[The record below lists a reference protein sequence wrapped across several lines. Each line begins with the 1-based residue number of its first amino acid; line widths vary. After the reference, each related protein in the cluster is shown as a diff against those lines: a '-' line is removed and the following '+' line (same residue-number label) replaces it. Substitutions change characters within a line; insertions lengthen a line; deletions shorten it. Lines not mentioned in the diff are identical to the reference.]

1 MKISRE
7 KILKLLESAEYRPM
21 ITKELYKEFKLRERI
36 DRKRFRTV
44 LKEMVISGEIFKTSD
59 NRYTAQ
65 KPDELTGSLQFVK
78 SGKMA
83 FVKASDGNEYVI
95 FPENAKDAMHRD
107 TVKIKAEGNYREW
120 QRARVISVIKR
131 NLTRVVGVLIKEGK
145 RYYVIP
151 DDKRVGYRFAVQ
163 LKNIQKDLKG
173 ARAGE
178 KVYGQITAYPNG
190 HIPPKMKIKE
200 VLGKI
205 DDPKVHLPSVILKH
219 GLPFPEEFPE
229 SVEKQKETVPT
240 RVAFS
245 KKSERKDF
253 RDKLIFTI
261 DGETA
266 KDFDDAVSIEKMENG
281 NFKLGVYIADVSHYV
296 KAGTPIDM
304 EASERST
311 SVYLINTVI
320 PMLPVELSNGICSLK
335 PNVNRLVVSVE
346 IEIDPTGKVIDFE
359 VANGV
364 IKSKRR
370 LTYTIVNDYFED
382 KSKKAKT
389 LLSKTPGLI
398 ESLETMNELASILR
412 ENRRKRGAIIGIE
425 SGEVYIKL
433 DEDGHTVDIIPR
445 NRHMGESLIEEF
457 MIKANEVIATM
468 FMDADLPFIYRIHE
482 MPENDTL
489 MQLKSYITALGV
501 ENEMPKTLTSTTI
514 QKLLESL
521 GGNPL
526 RNSVERL
533 VVRTMKRAIYDE
545 SNIGHYGLASE
556 AYTHFTS
563 PIRRY
568 PDLIVHRLIK
578 EYLSGKCFSG
588 ERIKFWQQQLPAIS
602 THCTQKERVAN
613 ECEWDLIAL
622 KKVDYVKSHK
632 SEIFDVVA
640 TNVGKIGIFV
650 EVKDLLIPGLI
661 HISTL
666 MDYFIYDEKQNILV
680 GENTRKIYKLGDIL
694 TARVKNIDFV
704 RGEVDFEIV

>member
-1 MKISRE
+1 MKIDKE
-7 KILKLLESAEYRPM
+7 KILKFLESPEYTPM
-21 ITKELYKEFKLRERI
+21 IIKELYKKFDLRERT
-36 DRKRFRTV
+36 DRKRFRGV
-44 LKEMVISGEIFKTSD
+44 LKDMVASGELFKTSD
-59 NRYTAQ
+59 NRFTAQ
-65 KPDELTGSLQFVK
+65 KPDELTGRLEFVK

-83 FVKASDGNEYVI
+83 FIQASDGNEYVV
-95 FPENAKDAMHRD
+95 FPENTKDAMHRD

-163 LKNIQKDLKG
+163 LKNVAKDLKG
-173 ARAGE
+173 AKAGE
-178 KVYGQITAYPNG
+178 KVYGEITAYPNG
-190 HIPPKMKIKE
+190 HIPPKVKIKE

-205 DDPKVHLPSVILKH
+205 DDPKVHLPSIILKH
-219 GLPFPEEFPE
+219 GLPFPDEFPE
-229 SVEKQKETVPT
+229 SVIAEKAEIP
-240 RVAFS
+240 S
-245 KKSERKDF
+245 KVINTKDSERKDF
-253 RDKLIFTI
+253 RDRLIFTI

-266 KDFDDAVSIEKMENG
+266 KDFDDAVSIERLENG
-281 NFKLGVYIADVSHYV
+281 NYKLGVYIADVSHYV
-296 KAGTPIDM
+296 KPGTAIDR
-304 EASERST
+304 EAFERST

-320 PMLPVELSNGICSLK
+320 PMLPFELSNGICSLK

-346 IEIDPTGKVIDFE
+346 MEIDKTGKVLDFE
-359 VANGV
+359 VANG
-364 IKSKRR
+364 IIRSKRR
-370 LTYTIVNDYFED
+370 LTYTIVNDLFEKKD
-382 KSKKAKT
+382 KKAERS
-389 LLSKTPGLI
+389 LSKTPGLI

-412 ENRRKRGAIIGIE
+412 ENRRARGAIIGIE

-433 DEDGHTVDIIPR
+433 DEEGHTVDIIPR

-482 MPENDTL
+482 IPENDTL
-489 MQLKSYITALGV
+489 MQLKSYIIALGV
-501 ENEMPKTLTSTTI
+501 ENEMPRTLTSATI

-521 GGNPL
+521 SDNPL

-578 EYLSGKCFSG
+578 EYLSGESFSE
-588 ERIKFWQQQLPAIS
+588 ERMKYWQQYLPVTA

-613 ECEWDLIAL
+613 ESEWDLIAL
-622 KKVDYVKSHK
+622 KKVDYIKSHA

-640 TNVGKIGIFV
+640 TNISKIGIFV

-666 MDYFIYDEKQNILV
+666 MDFFIYDEKRNVLV
-680 GENTRKIYKLGDIL
+680 GENTHKLYKLGDIL
-694 TARVKNIDFV
+694 TVRVKNIDFV
-704 RGEVDFEIV
+704 RGEVDFEMV